1 MERGVG
7 NGERIE
13 ASLESSIEG
22 IEDKNEGQGGRRKER
37 NIKEDR
43 EGVRE
48 EKWRGGEGWRGKVRR
63 RRDGEEGKDK

>member
-7 NGERIE
+7 NRERIE
-13 ASLESSIEG
+13 ASLGSSIEG

-48 EKWRGGEGWRGKVRR
+48 EEKKELEGMGN
-63 RRDGEEGKDK
+63 GEE

>member
-13 ASLESSIEG
+13 ASLGSSIEG
-22 IEDKNEGQGGRRKER
+22 IEDENEGQGGRRKER

-48 EKWRGGEGWRGKVRR
+48 EEKKELEGMGN
-63 RRDGEEGKDK
+63 GEE